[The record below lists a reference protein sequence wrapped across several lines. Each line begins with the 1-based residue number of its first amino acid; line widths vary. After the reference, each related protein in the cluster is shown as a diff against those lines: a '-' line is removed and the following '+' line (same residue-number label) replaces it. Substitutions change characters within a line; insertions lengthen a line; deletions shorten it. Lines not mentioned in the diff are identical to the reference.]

1 VLIDNTNNAW
11 AYFPLSFLTDREL
24 SFAQF
29 QSGLTLETLTGQV
42 QKYVSSEGISI
53 FFKKLQWDSEFFG
66 IPTFRIEY
74 ASIPSESSERTI
86 TNSFDEFRES
96 LSSIN
101 SEFYVFA
108 EIPSEDTAVLV
119 GMTGS
124 RWRLVETR
132 ITCFHD
138 DMENFNFSNGLPT
151 RSAVKDDIPVLKST
165 SIEAVNP
172 FDRFHADSFF
182 SGKQADDFMAA
193 FIENSVNGFA
203 DEVIVPAT
211 GNADAF
217 VTGKYLHQLESIGV
231 IAGKN
236 VLTAVSTNRKGWY
249 SHLIEGLCN
258 RFVENGVYT
267 AIVTTQS
274 TNRPVH
280 RVLFNHG
287 FRFGRVTHIVA
298 TYVLRARESR

>member
-1 VLIDNTNNAW
+1 MLIENTNNAW
-11 AYFPLSFLTDREL
+11 AYCPLNFIADREVSLAVFCRELNEDVL
-24 SFAQF
+24 S
-29 QSGLTLETLTGQV
+29 GQT
-42 QKYVSSEGISI
+42 QEYVSSEGVTV
-53 FFKKLQWDSEFFG
+53 FYKKLLWDSDFFG
-66 IPTFRIEY
+66 TPTFRIEY
-74 ASIPSESSERTI
+74 ASIPGNSSD
-86 TNSFDEFRES
+86 NAVGKSFNEFRIH
-96 LSSIN
+96 LGSSH

-124 RWRLVETR
+124 GWRLIETR
-132 ITCFHD
+132 ITCLHD
-138 DMENFNFSNGLPT
+138 DLQNFHFKDGFPT
-151 RSAVKDDIPVLKST
+151 RSAEARDIPDLSATAIK
-165 SIEAVNP
+165 AVNP

-182 SGKQADDFMAA
+182 SGKQADDFMAV
-193 FIENSVNGFA
+193 FIENSVNGYA
-203 DEVIVPAT
+203 DEVLVPAT
-211 GNADAF
+211 GRADAF

-231 IAGKN
+231 IVGKN

-258 RFVENGVYT
+258 RFVENGVDT

-298 TYVLRARESR
+298 TYVRRARESR